1 MRFFLISSEHLEQS
15 LWFRDTEDFVVAMN
29 YIAVLSVVTGVNILA
44 FILMSNHVHFVLEC
58 SYEEAKHFFDALK
71 RLYGAYYHKKY
82 GIVEP
87 LRKNSADIQEV
98 PFAKESVERAIA
110 YVLMNCVSANIC
122 ATANG
127 YPWSSASCIFNL
139 NEQSGTPVGS
149 LGTHRLRRIL
159 RSKTVLPSNYLLGDG
174 GYILPVSYV
183 KKEFVESLYHSPKRF
198 NYFLNNS
205 SKAKTH
211 LEKNASP
218 SFTDQVISEASSDLC
233 RSLFR
238 TNSLADLNVSEKTE
252 LIRQINRRFNADRTQ
267 IARVLEIPYTE
278 VCQML
283 DSY

>member
-1 MRFFLISSEHLEQS
+1 MKIFLISSKHLEQS
-15 LWFRDTEDFVVAMN
+15 LWFRDEEDFVVAMN

-82 GIVEP
+82 GTSEP

-98 PFAKESVERAIA
+98 PFAKDSVERAIA

-139 NEQSGTPVGS
+139 NEPSGIPIGS
-149 LGTHRLRRIL
+149 LGTHKLRKIL
-159 RSKTVLPSNYLLGDG
+159 RSKTVLPPTFLLGDG
-174 GYILPVSYV
+174 GYILPISYI
-183 KKEFVESLYHSPKRF
+183 KKDFVESLYHSPKRF
-198 NYFLNNS
+198 SYFLNNS
-205 SKAKTH
+205 SKARTH
-211 LEKNASP
+211 LEKKASP
-218 SFTDQVISEASSDLC
+218 SFSDQVISKVASDLC

-238 TNSLADLNVSEKTE
+238 TNSFAVLNASDKTE
-252 LIRQINRRFNADRTQ
+252 LVRQINWRFNADQTQ

-278 VCQML
+278 VCEML